1 MDYKDIIARQAQ
13 KILDL
18 EDKLAEKTETSSYW
32 YDEYNRLKVM
42 PVKETEGDGN
52 AENQLN

>member
-18 EDKLAEKTETSSYW
+18 EDKLAEKTESADYW
-32 YDEYNRLKVM
+32 YNECQRIK
-42 PVKETEGDGN
+42 
-52 AENQLN
+52 AEHPLRGGSNV

>member
-18 EDKLAEKTETSSYW
+18 EDKLAESAKSSSYW
-32 YDEYNRLKVM
+32 YDECQRMKAEYTAR
-42 PVKETEGDGN
+42 GDSDAG
-52 AENQLN
+52 